1 MKGPVKLK
9 AHKTIKN
16 AKCAGI
22 HHFKCG
28 NDVPIYEIFS
38 MHELNQI
45 IGYAKFLNQDY
56 GSVFYRGQCEL
67 YDTLIPSLYRR
78 FSKMT
83 TATEKI
89 CRQNNLVYGDSKL
102 FNELKLA
109 KDDPKDAKCKIEG
122 ILQHYGAPTRFLDL
136 VDNHWISLWMGLY
149 RYVTKKKK
157 SIYCY
162 YEKRTIPEIDYIM
175 KLFEN
180 IDVKNRRLKKDK
192 AAEFLSVTNNAYQYV
207 LLVALPFFSV
217 GKTGILRQ
225 DNLTLVDLRI
235 ALPSIFLRPHAQHAL
250 VVKKDDASGK
260 DVDFYDMAE
269 HVVGILKIRTD
280 YADEWMGNGLLLTQE
295 NLFPSPIYDEGYDV
309 LLSRS
314 DLFEN
319 PFGIT
324 RYI

>member
-1 MKGPVKLK
+1 MKLPVKLQVHN
-9 AHKTIKN
+9 AIKG
-16 AKCAGI
+16 AKCVDV

-28 NDVPIYEIFS
+28 NDVPVYEIFS

-67 YDTLIPSLYRR
+67 YDSLMPSLYRN
-78 FSKMT
+78 FPKLSS
-83 TATEKI
+83 AIEKI
-89 CRQNNLVYGDSKL
+89 GRQNNLVYEDVKL
-102 FNELKLA
+102 FKELKLG

-149 RYVTKKKK
+149 RYITKKKK
-157 SIYCY
+157 CLYCY
-162 YEKRTIPEIDYIM
+162 YEKRSISEINHII

-180 IDVKNRRLKKDK
+180 VDVKNRRLKKDK
-192 AAEFLSVTNNAYQYV
+192 NAEFLSVVNNAYQYV
-207 LLVALPFFSV
+207 LLVALPFFSTC
-217 GKTGILRQ
+217 KTGILHQ
-225 DNLTLVDLRI
+225 DNLTLVDLRV

-250 VVKKDDASGK
+250 VVKKDDMPGK
-260 DVDFYDMAE
+260 NVDFYDMAE
-269 HVVGILKIRTD
+269 HVVGVLKIRID
-280 YADEWMGNGLLLTQE
+280 YVDEWMGNGLLLTQD

-309 LLSRS
+309 LLSRN
-314 DLFEN
+314 DLFSK
-319 PFGIT
+319 PFEIT